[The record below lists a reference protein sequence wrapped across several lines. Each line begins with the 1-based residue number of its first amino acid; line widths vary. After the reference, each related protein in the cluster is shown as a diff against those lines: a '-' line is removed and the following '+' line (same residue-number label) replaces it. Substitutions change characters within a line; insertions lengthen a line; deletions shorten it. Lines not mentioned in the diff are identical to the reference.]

1 MSADPVCVSPWRQRE
16 SLRQWESLAAAGKP
30 GGSGKAWRQ
39 RESLVITGKPG
50 VPERKRGRDADSSHE
65 RIDQDLI

>member
-16 SLRQWESLAAAGKP
+16 SLRQWESLAA
-30 GGSGKAWRQ
+30 
-39 RESLVITGKPG
+39 TGKPDDNG
-50 VPERKRGRDADSSHE
+50 KACVPERKRGRDADSSHE

>member
-16 SLRQWESLAAAGKP
+16 SLRQWESL
-30 GGSGKAWRQ
+30 RQ
-39 RESLVITGKPG
+39 REGLVITGKPG